1 MKGTTLG
8 VVTDIDGNFSITI
21 PSDPN
26 TVLVISFVGMKTQE
40 IKVGTAPTLN
50 VILKEAS
57 QTLEQ
62 VVVNGVFE
70 RKANTF
76 TGSVKTISNDELK
89 RVGNS
94 NVLQSLKN
102 LDIYRQ
108 HGPGIGPECGTG
120 NGIERKILDQ
130 HGRDRFKG
138 DLWER
143 PECPPLCIGWI

>member
-1 MKGTTLG
+1 
-8 VVTDIDGNFSITI
+8 
-21 PSDPN
+21 
-26 TVLVISFVGMKTQE
+26 MKTQE

-50 VILKEAS
+50 VILKEDS

-102 LDIYRQ
+102 LRSVDSIYRQ
-108 HGPGIGPECGTG
+108 HGPGIGARMRY
-120 NGIERKILDQ
+120 RK
-130 HGRDRFKG
+130 
-138 DLWER
+138 WY
-143 PECPPLCIGWI
+143 